1 MRVLVCGGR
10 AYGDAAKVFGML
22 DELHWRRPIT
32 QIIQG
37 GAAGADAIARA
48 WAETAGVKVRT
59 YTGVRTESGKSSWSK
74 GNQRMLD
81 EGKPQLVVAFP
92 GVRRTAD
99 MVRRAKRAEV
109 TVLEVF
115 ADAADCHG
123 DARQRRK

>member
-115 ADAADCHG
+115 
-123 DARQRRK
+123 R